1 MSARAP
7 LFDLRQRGVAVALG
21 FANHA
26 LFGLGVGCMMLGLH
40 SGMRTGVGPLRGP
53 GAWLANLGLVLHFP
67 FLHSYLLT
75 PAGRARLARLVP
87 RGLGRELSTTTYAM
101 AASLQL
107 LAVFGLWSPSGAVWW
122 EPPGALRAAFDV
134 AFAASWLLL
143 ARAMWDAGL
152 DVQSGSLGW
161 LSVARGRAPGYGPF
175 PQRGLFRLCR
185 QPVYLAFAL
194 TLWTG
199 PVWTP
204 DHLAI
209 ALVWTTYCVL
219 GARVKERR
227 YLAAF
232 GDEFR
237 AYQRR
242 VGFWWPAPA
251 ALRIAAAQPPR
262 GRRDSFDV

>member
-1 MSARAP
+1 MDAP
-7 LFDLRQRGVAVALG
+7 ALPFDRRQRALAVGLG
-21 FANHA
+21 AANHA
-26 LFGLGVGCMMLGLH
+26 LFGLGVGSMMLGLH
-40 SGMRTGVGPLRGP
+40 SGMQTGLGPLRGP
-53 GAWLANLGLVLHFP
+53 AAWLANLALALHFP

-87 RGLGRELSTTTYAM
+87 GGLGRELATTTYAM

-107 LAVFGLWSPSGAVWW
+107 LVVFGLWSPSGVVWW
-122 EPPGALRAAFDV
+122 EPAGALRTAFDA

-143 ARAMWDAGL
+143 AKAMWDAGL

-161 LSVARGRAPGYGPF
+161 LSVARGRRPAYGPF
-175 PQRGLFRLCR
+175 PQHGLFRLCR

-199 PVWTP
+199 AVWTP
-204 DHLAI
+204 DHLAV
-209 ALVWTTYCVL
+209 ALVWTAYCAL

-242 VGFWWPAPA
+242 VGFWWP
-251 ALRIAAAQPPR
+251 
-262 GRRDSFDV
+262 RRPSPTVQI

>member
-1 MSARAP
+1 MDACNLP
-7 LFDLRQRGVAVALG
+7 FDRRQRAIAIG
-21 FANHA
+21 FGLANHA
-26 LFGLGVGCMMLGLH
+26 LFALGVGSMVLGL
-40 SGMRTGVGPLRGP
+40 RTGMQTGLGALRAP
-53 GAWLANLGLVLHFP
+53 AAWLANLALVLHFP

-87 RGLGRELSTTTYAM
+87 RGLGRELSTTTYAL

-107 LAVFGLWSPSGAVWW
+107 LVVFVLWSPSGVVWW
-122 EPPGALRAAFDV
+122 EPTGALRTAFDV

-143 ARAMWDAGL
+143 AKAMWDAGL

-161 LSVARGRAPGYGPF
+161 LSVARGQRPRYAPF
-175 PQRGLFRLCR
+175 PQHGLFRVCR

-199 PVWTP
+199 AVWTP
-204 DHLAI
+204 DHLAV
-209 ALVWTTYCVL
+209 ALVWTAYCAL

-237 AYQRR
+237 AYQQR
-242 VGFWWPAPA
+242 VGFWWPR
-251 ALRIAAAQPPR
+251 LS
-262 GRRDSFDV
+262 G

>member
-1 MSARAP
+1 MTTVAAGRTFDRRERAVATA
-7 LFDLRQRGVAVALG
+7 LGVLNHGVFAAGVACMVRGLYT
-21 FANHA
+21 
-26 LFGLGVGCMMLGLH
+26 GLG
-40 SGMRTGVGPLRGP
+40 TGSGPLHGTV
-53 GAWLANLGLVLHFP
+53 AWLANLALALQFP
-67 FLHSYLLT
+67 LLHSYFLT
-75 PAGRARLARLVP
+75 SAGRARLARTVP
-87 RGLGRELSTTTYAM
+87 AGLGRELATTSYAT

-107 LAVFGLWSPSGAVWW
+107 LLVFALWSPSGVVWW
-122 EPPGALRAAFDV
+122 QPTGVLRAAFAA

-161 LSVARGRAPGYGPF
+161 VAVARGREPAYGPF
-175 PQRGLFRLCR
+175 PQNGLFRMCR

-204 DHLAI
+204 DHLLL
-209 ALVWTTYCVL
+209 ALIWTGYCVL

-227 YLAAF
+227 YAAAF

-242 VGFWWPAPA
+242 VGFWWPR
-251 ALRIAAAQPPR
+251 LRE
-262 GRRDSFDV
+262 RRSNRF

>member
-1 MSARAP
+1 MTTSQAAP
-7 LFDLRQRGVAVALG
+7 LFDRRQRASALALG
-21 FANHA
+21 AANHA
-26 LFGLGVGCMMLGLH
+26 LFGLGVGAMMLGLYTGLQ
-40 SGMRTGVGPLRGP
+40 SGAGPLRGP
-53 GAWLANLGLVLHFP
+53 AAGLANAALVLHFP

-75 PAGRARLARLVP
+75 PAGRARLARLAP

-107 LAVFGLWSPSGAVWW
+107 LVVFGLWSPSGVVWW
-122 EPPGALRAAFDV
+122 EPEGALRSAFGL
-134 AFAASWLLL
+134 AFGASWLLL

-152 DVQSGSLGW
+152 DVQSGALGW
-161 LSVARGRAPGYGPF
+161 LSVVRGRRPAYGPF
-175 PQRGLFRLCR
+175 PQHGLFRVCR

-209 ALVWTTYCVL
+209 ALVWTAYCVL

-232 GDEFR
+232 GEPFR
-237 AYQRR
+237 AYQQR
-242 VGFWWPAPA
+242 VGFWWPRESAGA
-251 ALRIAAAQPPR
+251 SIPR
-262 GRRDSFDV
+262 G

>member
-1 MSARAP
+1 VSPA
-7 LFDLRQRGVAVALG
+7 LFERRQRAAAIALG
-21 FANHA
+21 LANHA
-26 LFGLGVGCMMLGLH
+26 LFALGVGYMVLGLYTGLQ
-40 SGMRTGVGPLRGP
+40 SGAGPLRGP
-53 GAWLANLGLVLHFP
+53 AAWLANGVLALHFP
-67 FLHSYLLT
+67 FLHSWLLT

-87 RGLGRELSTTTYAM
+87 CGLGRELATTSYAT

-107 LAVFGLWSPSGAVWW
+107 LVVFGLWSPSGIVWW
-122 EPPGALRAAFDV
+122 DPSGALRAAFTL
-134 AFAASWLLL
+134 AFAGSWLLL
-143 ARAMWDAGL
+143 AKAMWDAGL

-161 LSVARGRAPGYGPF
+161 LAVARGRRPAYAPF
-175 PQRGLFRLCR
+175 PQHGLFRVCR

-204 DHLAI
+204 DHLALA
-209 ALVWTTYCVL
+209 ALWTAYCVL

-242 VGFWWPAPA
+242 VGFWWPRSGSRRLGLPA
-251 ALRIAAAQPPR
+251 
-262 GRRDSFDV
+262 

>member
-1 MSARAP
+1 VTTSARAP
-7 LFDLRQRGVAVALG
+7 LFDPRQRAFALALG
-21 FANHA
+21 AANHA
-26 LFGLGVGCMMLGLH
+26 LFGLGVGCMMLGLYTGMQ
-40 SGMRTGVGPLRGP
+40 SGAGPLQGP
-53 GAWLANLGLVLHFP
+53 AAWLANAALTLHFP

-75 PAGRARLARLVP
+75 PAGRARLARLAP

-107 LAVFGLWSPSGAVWW
+107 LVVFGLWSPSGVVWW
-122 EPPGALRAAFDV
+122 EPAGALRTAFGL
-134 AFAASWLLL
+134 AFGASWLLL
-143 ARAMWDAGL
+143 AKSMWDAGL
-152 DVQSGSLGW
+152 DVQSGALGW
-161 LSVARGRAPGYGPF
+161 LSVARGRRPAYGPF
-175 PQRGLFRLCR
+175 PQHGLFRVCR

-209 ALVWTTYCVL
+209 ALVWTAYCVL

-232 GDEFR
+232 GKPFL

-242 VGFWWPAPA
+242 VGFWWPTPLRGGAPR
-251 ALRIAAAQPPR
+251 LE
-262 GRRDSFDV
+262 G

>member
-1 MSARAP
+1 MTTSSHP
-7 LFDLRQRGVAVALG
+7 LLFDRRQRGTAIAVGA
-21 FANHA
+21 ANHA
-26 LFGLGVGCMMLGLH
+26 LFAAGVGCMMLGLYT
-40 SGMRTGVGPLRGP
+40 GMRSGAGPLQGP
-53 GAWLANLGLVLHFP
+53 AAWLANAALALHFP

-75 PAGRARLARLVP
+75 PAGRARLSRLAP

-107 LAVFGLWSPSGAVWW
+107 LVVFGLWSPSGVVWW
-122 EPPGALRAAFDV
+122 EPTGALRTAFGL
-134 AFAASWLLL
+134 AFGASWLFL
-143 ARAMWDAGL
+143 AKSMWDAGL
-152 DVQSGSLGW
+152 DVQSGALGW
-161 LSVARGRAPGYGPF
+161 LSVARGRRPAYGPF
-175 PQRGLFRLCR
+175 PQHGLFRWCR

-209 ALVWTTYCVL
+209 AALWTGYCVL

-227 YLAAF
+227 YLATF
-232 GDEFR
+232 GEPFR

-242 VGFWWPAPA
+242 VGFWWPLSRRPGDPA
-251 ALRIAAAQPPR
+251 VPR
-262 GRRDSFDV
+262 